1 MTYDMGGYAYAGSS
15 YHYYGGQLATIADA
29 QGNFYLADQQA
40 AEEYES
46 EIFVR
51 ALQFTVFGNL
61 IQTHGYVRH
70 VYQMTEEAQE
80 IAALYNALHE
90 ELADYLQK
98 LSKIAC
104 DTGMPMVRHMIL
116 EFQNDANVVDI
127 DDQFM
132 YGDALLLAP
141 ILTCNTLKDADGKT
155 VLDYASVVT
164 REVYLPAGEWLDL
177 NSGETIVSEGE
188 TITVEANLAK
198 IPAYLNKASADAAE
212 LQTIFAGET
221 WSAIKALANA
231 Q

>member
-1 MTYDMGGYAYAGSS
+1 
-15 YHYYGGQLATIADA
+15 
-29 QGNFYLADQQA
+29 
-40 AEEYES
+40 
-46 EIFVR
+46 
-51 ALQFTVFGNL
+51 
-61 IQTHGYVRH
+61 
-70 VYQMTEEAQE
+70 MTEEAQE

-141 ILTCNTLKDADGKT
+141 VLTCNTQKDADGKT

-198 IPAYLNKASADAAE
+198 IPAYLNKASADAEE